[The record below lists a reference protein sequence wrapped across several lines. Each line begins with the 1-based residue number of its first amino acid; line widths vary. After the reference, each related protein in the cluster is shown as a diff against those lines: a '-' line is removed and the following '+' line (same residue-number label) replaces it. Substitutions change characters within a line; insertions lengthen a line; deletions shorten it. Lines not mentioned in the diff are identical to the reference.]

1 MKKNAV
7 VMEPEVRLIYR
18 RISVTTFKAI
28 LIGTVALAIIA
39 PSGIAHFRLLEPA
52 SWIQENQLGD
62 PQKLGPCGGTSADSG
77 KRTDAVTNVNG
88 GDKLHIKIQETVFH
102 PGFYR
107 VALAVNS
114 RDELPKDP
122 EARTEPAAGGPRSVS
137 AAIQYPPQPPVL
149 ADGLFQHISK
159 FDKEQ
164 ETDVEIPNINCS
176 KCILQVVEFMAN
188 HGLNK
193 DGDYTYHHC
202 AVLQIRANSSRP
214 IDARFPI
221 EKK

>member
-1 MKKNAV
+1 MRV
-7 VMEPEVRLIYR
+7 FH
-18 RISVTTFKAI
+18 TI
-28 LIGTVALAIIA
+28 LLASAALAVLA
-39 PSGIAHFRLLEPA
+39 PQGIAHFRLVEPA
-52 SWIQENQLGD
+52 SWLQEAQNGD
-62 PQKLGPCGGTSADSG
+62 PQKMGPCGGTSADPGKPSG
-77 KRTDAVTNVNG
+77 AVTSVQG
-88 GDKLHIKIQETVFH
+88 GDKLHIKIQETVYH

-122 EARTEPAAGGPRSVS
+122 EAMTEPSPTGPRSVS
-137 AAIQYPPQPPVL
+137 AAIHYPPQPPVL
-149 ADGLFQHISK
+149 ADGLFQHVSR

-164 ETDVEIPNINCS
+164 ETDVDIPNINCA
-176 KCILQVVEFMAN
+176 KCTLQIVEFMAA

-202 AVLQIRANSSRP
+202 AVLQIHANP
-214 IDARFPI
+214 AKPMDTRFPA

>member
-1 MKKNAV
+1 MRN
-7 VMEPEVRLIYR
+7 VRVL
-18 RISVTTFKAI
+18 
-28 LIGTVALAIIA
+28 LIGSAVLAFA
-39 PSGIAHFRLLEPA
+39 AQQGLAHFRLLEPA
-52 SWIQENQLGD
+52 SWIEEAANGD
-62 PQKLGPCGGTSADSG
+62 PQKMGPCGGTSADPGKPSG
-77 KRTDAVTNVNG
+77 KVTNVQG
-88 GDKLHIKIQETVFH
+88 GDKLHLKIQETVFH

-122 EARTEPAAGGPRSVS
+122 EARTEPAPNGLRSVS
-137 AAIQYPPQPPVL
+137 GAIQYPPLPPVL
-149 ADGLFQHISK
+149 VDGLFQHISR

-164 ETDVEIPNINCS
+164 ETDVDIPNINCT
-176 KCILQVVEFMAN
+176 KCTLQVVEFMAA

-202 AVLQIRANSSRP
+202 AVLQIRANP
-214 IDARFPI
+214 YKPLDTRFPV

>member
-1 MKKNAV
+1 MRAV
-7 VMEPEVRLIYR
+7 R
-18 RISVTTFKAI
+18 SI
-28 LIGTVALAIIA
+28 LIGSAVLAALA
-39 PSGIAHFRLLEPA
+39 PLGDAHFRLLEPMG
-52 SWIQENQLGD
+52 WIEENQLGD
-62 PQKLGPCGGTSADSG
+62 PQKAGPCGGTSADAG
-77 KRTDAVTNVNG
+77 KPTNKVNNVQG
-88 GDKLHIKIQETVFH
+88 GDKIKIRIQETVYH

-122 EARTEPAAGGPRSVS
+122 EAITEARPNGAWSMGGK
-137 AAIQYPPQPPVL
+137 IQYPPVPPVL
-149 ADGLFQHISK
+149 ADGLFQHINR

-164 ETDVEIPNINCS
+164 EAEVEIPNIACS
-176 KCILQVVEFMAN
+176 KCTLQVIEFMAN

-202 AVLQIRANSSRP
+202 AVLAIRPNP
-214 IDARFPI
+214 YKPLDTRFPA

>member
-1 MKKNAV
+1 MKILHK
-7 VMEPEVRLIYR
+7 LLLG
-18 RISVTTFKAI
+18 SVTVA
-28 LIGTVALAIIA
+28 ALA
-39 PSGIAHFRLLEPA
+39 PLGNAHFRLLEPA
-52 SWIQENQLGD
+52 GWIEENQLGD
-62 PQKLGPCGGTSADSG
+62 PQKAGPCGGTSADPG
-77 KRTDAVTNVNG
+77 KPTGKVTTVQG
-88 GDKLHIKIQETVFH
+88 GDKIKIRIQETIYH

-122 EARTEPAAGGPRSVS
+122 EAKVESRPNGPWSIAGSIV
-137 AAIQYPPQPPVL
+137 YPPMPPVL
-149 ADGLFQHISK
+149 ADGLFQHINR

-164 ETDVEIPNINCS
+164 EAEVELPNIACS
-176 KCILQVVEFMAN
+176 KCTLQVIQFMAN

-202 AVLQIRANSSRP
+202 AVLQIRPNP
-214 IDARFPI
+214 YKPMDTRFPA

>member
-1 MKKNAV
+1 MRN
-7 VMEPEVRLIYR
+7 YR
-18 RISVTTFKAI
+18 V
-28 LIGTVALAIIA
+28 LVIGTVVLAA
-39 PSGIAHFRLLEPA
+39 AAQQSWAHFRLLEPA
-52 SWIQENQLGD
+52 SWLEESPLGD
-62 PQKLGPCGGTSADSG
+62 PQKMGPCGGTSTDPG
-77 KRTDAVTNVNG
+77 KPTGKVTNVQG
-88 GDKLHIKIQETVFH
+88 GDKLHLKIQETVYH

-122 EARTEPAAGGPRSVS
+122 EAKTEQTANGLRSVS
-137 AAIQYPPQPPVL
+137 GAIQYPPLPPVL
-149 ADGLFQHISK
+149 ADGLFQHIWR

-164 ETDVEIPNINCS
+164 EADVEMPNINCS
-176 KCILQVVEFMAN
+176 KCTLQVVEFMAA

-202 AVLQIRANSSRP
+202 AVLQIRANP
-214 IDARFPI
+214 YKPLDTRFPA

>member
-1 MKKNAV
+1 MTLSKSG
-7 VMEPEVRLIYR
+7 LL
-18 RISVTTFKAI
+18 SGLI
-28 LIGTVALAIIA
+28 LIAFAA
-39 PSGIAHFRLLEPA
+39 PMAIAHFRLLEPV
-52 SWIQENQLGD
+52 SWLQESQLGD
-62 PQKLGPCGGTSADSG
+62 PQKAAPCGGTSADPG
-77 KRTDAVTNVNG
+77 KPTDKITAVTG
-88 GDKLHIKIQETVFH
+88 GEKLHLKIQETVFH

-122 EARTEPAAGGPRSVS
+122 EARTEPGPNGPKSVS
-137 AAIQYPPQPPVL
+137 GAIQYPPMPPVL
-149 ADGLFQHISK
+149 ADGLFQHVAK

-164 ETDVEIPNINCS
+164 EADIDIPNITCS
-176 KCILQVVEFMAN
+176 KCTLQVIEFMTA

-202 AVLQIRANSSRP
+202 AVLQIQANPAKP
-214 IDARFPI
+214 IDTRFPA

>member
-1 MKKNAV
+1 MLVKTSKALLFGCVAFAV
-7 VMEPEVRLIYR
+7 ITPNL
-18 RISVTTFKAI
+18 
-28 LIGTVALAIIA
+28 
-39 PSGIAHFRLLEPA
+39 IAHFRLLEPA

-62 PQKLGPCGGTSADSG
+62 PQKLGPCGGTSADPG
-77 KRTDAVTNVNG
+77 KPTGTVTSVQG
-88 GDKLHIKIQETVFH
+88 GEKLHIRIQETVFH

-122 EARTEPAAGGPRSVS
+122 EAKTESTANGPRSVS
-137 AAIQYPPQPPVL
+137 AAIQYPPAPPVL
-149 ADGLFQHISK
+149 ADGLFQHIAK

-176 KCILQVVEFMAN
+176 SCIFQVVEFMAN
-188 HGLNK
+188 HGVNK
-193 DGDYTYHHC
+193 DGDFTYHHC
-202 AVLQIRANSSRP
+202 AVLQIHANPSRP
-214 IDARFPI
+214 IDTRFPA

>member
-1 MKKNAV
+1 MRVFPTILFGAAV
-7 VMEPEVRLIYR
+7 
-18 RISVTTFKAI
+18 
-28 LIGTVALAIIA
+28 LAVLA
-39 PSGIAHFRLLEPA
+39 PQGIAHFRLVEPA
-52 SWIQENQLGD
+52 SWLQEAQNGD
-62 PQKLGPCGGTSADSG
+62 PQKMGPCGGTSADPGKPSG
-77 KRTDAVTNVNG
+77 AVTSVQG
-88 GDKLHIKIQETVFH
+88 GDKLHIKIQETVYH

-122 EARTEPAAGGPRSVS
+122 EAMTEPSPTGPRSVS
-137 AAIQYPPQPPVL
+137 AAIHYPPQPPVL
-149 ADGLFQHISK
+149 ADGLFQHVSR

-164 ETDVEIPNINCS
+164 ETDVDIPNINCA
-176 KCILQVVEFMAN
+176 KCTLQIVEFMAA

-202 AVLQIRANSSRP
+202 AVLQIHANP
-214 IDARFPI
+214 AKPMDTRFPA